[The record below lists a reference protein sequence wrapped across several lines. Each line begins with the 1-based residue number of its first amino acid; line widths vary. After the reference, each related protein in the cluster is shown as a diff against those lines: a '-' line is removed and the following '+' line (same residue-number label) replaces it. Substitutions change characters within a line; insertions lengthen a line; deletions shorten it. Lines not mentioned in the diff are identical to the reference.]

1 MILCICTSALHELGD
16 MNFAYFT
23 AGLGGS
29 GAVNLL
35 HLGLVFRS
43 SGFRVLGFGFR
54 VQGSGFR
61 V

>member
-1 MILCICTSALHELGD
+1 MRLLRGD

-35 HLGLVFRS
+35 LLGAVSVEILKPR
-43 SGFRVLGFGFR
+43 
-54 VQGSGFR
+54 QTKP
-61 V
+61 